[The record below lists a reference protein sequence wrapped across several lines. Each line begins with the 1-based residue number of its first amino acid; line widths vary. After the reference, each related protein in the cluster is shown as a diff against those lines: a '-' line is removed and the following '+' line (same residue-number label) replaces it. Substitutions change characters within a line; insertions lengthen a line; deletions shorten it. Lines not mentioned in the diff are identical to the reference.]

1 MTRVL
6 TSWKEIAQ
14 YLGKGVRTVQ
24 RWEAEFGLPVRRA
37 QSSEHSAV
45 LAIPEE
51 LDYWLLTNAKTLT
64 DVPTAWPNEADLR
77 AELIRL
83 RAENA
88 ALRKWLRLPE
98 ADRSELA
105 HPGTVAVQTMVD
117 SHPAGMRNAREAAA

>member
-24 RWEAEFGLPVRRA
+24 RWEADFALPVRRA
-37 QSSEHSAV
+37 QGAQHRAV

-51 LDYWLLTNAKTLT
+51 LDYWLLTSAKTLT
-64 DVPTAWPNEADLR
+64 DVPTAWSNETNLR

-88 ALRKWLRLPE
+88 TLRKWLRLPE
-98 ADRSELA
+98 ADRGKLA
-105 HPGTVAVQTMVD
+105 PLEAVPVQSMVS
-117 SHPAGMRNAREAAA
+117 SHQAGMQNAREAAA